1 MTELTRLALAVLACY
16 RLAQLLP
23 TDDGPG
29 EVFER
34 TRESLG
40 RRAARAQ
47 ATGRHALLWR
57 NLAEFARCPYCIGV
71 WAALLCA
78 ALTLWPS
85 PPGDLFL
92 AWWGIAGG
100 QTLLEIRVPGAGAS
114 PESVE
119 GATFLPSFEETI
131 DNESDGTD

>member
-1 MTELTRLALAVLACY
+1 MTELARLALAVLACY

-29 EVFER
+29 EVFKR

-47 ATGRHALLWR
+47 ADGRHVLLWR
-57 NLAEFARCPYCIGV
+57 NLAEFVRCPYCIGA

-78 ALTLWPS
+78 ALLLWPS
-85 PPGDLFL
+85 TPGDLFL

-100 QTLLEIRVPGAGAS
+100 QTALEIQVPGAAELA
-114 PESVE
+114 P
-119 GATFLPSFEETI
+119 AFEEMM
-131 DNESDGTD
+131 DDESDGTNEYD

>member
-1 MTELTRLALAVLACY
+1 MTELARLALAVLACY

-29 EVFER
+29 EVFKR

-47 ATGRHALLWR
+47 GSGRHVLLWR
-57 NLAEFARCPYCIGV
+57 NLAEFARCPYCIGA

-78 ALTLWPS
+78 ALLLWPS
-85 PPGDLFL
+85 TPGDLFL

-100 QTLLEIRVPGAGAS
+100 QTALEIQVSGAAELA
-114 PESVE
+114 P
-119 GATFLPSFEETI
+119 AFEEMM
-131 DNESDGTD
+131 DDESDGTNEYD